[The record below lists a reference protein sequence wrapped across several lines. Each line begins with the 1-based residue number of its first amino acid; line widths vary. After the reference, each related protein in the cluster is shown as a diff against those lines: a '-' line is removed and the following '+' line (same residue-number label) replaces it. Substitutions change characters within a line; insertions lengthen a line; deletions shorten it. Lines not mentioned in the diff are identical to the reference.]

1 MILKVMKFFRGYLLV
16 RLTGYSPE
24 RFFNLCGNA
33 DIILWNMEQTEE
45 GYTFYISLPAFRKL
59 KPMLRKSGTRVRILK
74 RVGVPFLLHRYRHH
88 RFFFVG
94 LGSLFVILLLM
105 AQFIWAVEISGNSRY
120 SGQVL
125 RDFLAESGIGYG
137 SWKRGVDCE
146 KTETLLR
153 RAFDDITW
161 VSVRISGTR
170 LYVDIQERLTEQ
182 TGTGSAGE
190 EADAATDLVTDVE
203 GTVESIVVR
212 QGTPLVANGDYVE
225 AGTIVVSGALPLE
238 NDSGEISDYEYCS
251 SDADVW
257 IRTTLPYKDAFPMT
271 KRVLQKTGS
280 KRYGIS
286 LVFGTYQMHLFDT
299 VKEEMVCDS
308 VYYDPRIGRDFYLPF
323 QLIVRTQ
330 EACKWQE
337 IPCSREEICQIT
349 QLRLADYCKNL
360 EKNAIQIQENSV
372 IIKASATEISVEGSL
387 DALVKAT
394 RRTET
399 EKMKKQEGTGTYGI
413 DTTNVG
419 HSD

>member
-1 MILKVMKFFRGYLLV
+1 
-16 RLTGYSPE
+16 
-24 RFFNLCGNA
+24 
-33 DIILWNMEQTEE
+33 MEQTEE

-137 SWKRGVDCE
+137 AGSGVLTARKQKRCCAGHLM
-146 KTETLLR
+146 T
-153 RAFDDITW
+153 FTW

-225 AGTIVVSGALPLE
+225 AGTIVVSGALP
-238 NDSGEISDYEYCS
+238 
-251 SDADVW
+251 W
-257 IRTTLPYKDAFPMT
+257 KMT
-271 KRVLQKTGS
+271 VAR
-280 KRYGIS
+280 
-286 LVFGTYQMHLFDT
+286 
-299 VKEEMVCDS
+299 
-308 VYYDPRIGRDFYLPF
+308 
-323 QLIVRTQ
+323 
-330 EACKWQE
+330 
-337 IPCSREEICQIT
+337 
-349 QLRLADYCKNL
+349 
-360 EKNAIQIQENSV
+360 SV
-372 IIKASATEISVEGSL
+372 ITSIVLRMRMSGSGQRFLIK
-387 DALVKAT
+387 
-394 RRTET
+394 
-399 EKMKKQEGTGTYGI
+399 MHFQ
-413 DTTNVG
+413 
-419 HSD
+419 

>member
-1 MILKVMKFFRGYLLV
+1 MVLKVMKFFRGYLFV

-33 DIILWNMEQTEE
+33 DIILWKIEPAED
-45 GYTFYISLPAFRKL
+45 GYTFFISLPAFRKL
-59 KPMLRKSGTRVRILK
+59 KSMLRKSGTRVRILK

-105 AQFIWAVEISGNSRY
+105 AQFIWAVEISGNSSY

-137 SWKRGVDCE
+137 SWKQSIDCE
-146 KTETLLR
+146 ETEMLLR
-153 RAFDDITW
+153 RTFDDITW
-161 VSVRISGTR
+161 VSARISGTR

-182 TGTGSAGE
+182 TDSEPAGE
-190 EADAATDLVTDVE
+190 AEEVATDLVTDVE
-203 GTVESIVVR
+203 GTVDSIVVR
-212 QGTPLVANGDYVE
+212 QGTPLVAQGDTVE

-238 NDSGEISDYEYCS
+238 NDSGEISDYAYCS

-257 IRTTLPYKDAFPMT
+257 IRTTLPYKDVFPMT
-271 KRVLQKTGS
+271 KRVLQKTGR
-280 KRYGIS
+280 KRHGIS
-286 LVFGTYQMHLFDT
+286 LVFGTCQMHLFDT
-299 VKEEMVCDS
+299 VKKGTVCDS
-308 VYYDPRIGRDFYLPF
+308 MYYDPRIGGDFYLPF

-337 IPCSREEICQIT
+337 IPCSREEIRQIA
-349 QLRLADYCKNL
+349 QQRLEDYCKNL
-360 EKNAIQIQENSV
+360 EKNAIQIQEKSV
-372 IIKASATEISVEGSL
+372 IIKRSDTEISVEGSL
-387 DALVKAT
+387 DALVKVT